1 MLVDE
6 WQIGI
11 KLCVLGGLCVKKESD
26 STSRLEAS
34 GLRASRKWR
43 RQSQVLLKSD
53 GRSSQV
59 LRILSIAYAKQPIPR
74 NRKRKTFTAFGA
86 LWVCLAVAGF
96 ASGKFK
102 SNPGNRYVLKAC
114 PWHCSGT

>member
-59 LRILSIAYAKQPIPR
+59 LRILPIAHAKQPIPR
-74 NRKRKTFTAFGA
+74 NRKRKTSQRFES
-86 LWVCLAVAGF
+86 CGF
-96 ASGKFK
+96 VSGCRFCIRK
-102 SNPGNRYVLKAC
+102 RLKTKPAT
-114 PWHCSGT
+114 G